1 MRAHSWHALGWIIWA
16 VTTVGFFAV
25 WEAIGLAN
33 RDDDKQPLTY
43 YVRKL
48 AGTPNNPV
56 WWVLG
61 PSARSL
67 RTAFA
72 HPSTYPL
79 AGL

>member
-61 PSARSL
+61 AILIWMIYHFLFVHQR
-67 RTAFA
+67 
-72 HPSTYPL
+72 
-79 AGL
+79 